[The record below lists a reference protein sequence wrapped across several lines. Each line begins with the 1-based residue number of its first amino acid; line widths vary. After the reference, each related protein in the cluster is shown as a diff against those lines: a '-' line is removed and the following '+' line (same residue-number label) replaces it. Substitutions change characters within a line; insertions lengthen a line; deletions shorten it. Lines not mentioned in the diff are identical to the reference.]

1 MANGWT
7 HPDPITAT
15 KEVIAPLV
23 AGLLGM
29 IVVPAA
35 LFKLAHMLFPSA
47 DWDGKFIC
55 ESIKLI
61 SPGWS

>member
-35 LFKLAHMLFPSA
+35 SFKLAHMLFPSA

-55 ESIKLI
+55 KY
-61 SPGWS
+61 

>member
-1 MANGWT
+1 MENGWT

-29 IVVPAA
+29 IVVPAT
-35 LFKLAHMLFPSA
+35 LFKLADILFPSA
-47 DWDGKFIC
+47 DLDGKFIC
-55 ESIKLI
+55 KLI
-61 SPGWS
+61 S